1 MKKVLIA
8 ALIIFAILLF
18 SFCGETDDTATQNEV
33 ATREIVSTE
42 EQEPTD
48 TAVET
53 TSEDETEAITQES
66 TEYVTEVA
74 TKEPTEVP
82 TEPPTQAPTEE
93 PTEPPTE
100 AVEETTKREVMV
112 WIPNSGSKYHS
123 RAGCSNMKNPSQVTL
138 EKAQSWGYEPC
149 KKCN

>member
-18 SFCGETDDTATQNEV
+18 SFCGETDNTATQNEV
-33 ATREIVSTE
+33 ATQKIVTTE

-53 TSEDETEAITQES
+53 TSE
-66 TEYVTEVA
+66 VA
-74 TKEPTEVP
+74 TKEPTDIS
-82 TEPPTQAPTEE
+82 TEPPTQTPTEE

-138 EKAQSWGYEPC
+138 EKAQSWGYTPC